1 MRLRSRARS
10 AARSATCANSWRLAL
25 RRISAS
31 SSVLPAGALADW
43 MRPALGAV
51 WACVALKKAVLGVVG
66 QEVAQRF
73 LFSAATQ
80 GRSMFHEGPRS
91 APPTGVSISS
101 SGFSADVLCSS
112 R

>member
-10 AARSATCANSWRLAL
+10 AARSAACANSWRLAL

-31 SSVLPAGALADW
+31 SSVLPAGAFADW

-51 WACVALKKAVLGVVG
+51 WCWAALKKAVLGVFG

-73 LFSAATQ
+73 LLSGAT
-80 GRSMFHEGPRS
+80 
-91 APPTGVSISS
+91 
-101 SGFSADVLCSS
+101 
-112 R
+112 